1 MSYSHSISKIRRALR
16 VASAALID
24 CGIEEPIVDE
34 AIMELETL
42 SGNLS
47 ALEFSLRYLIEIE
60 T

>member
-1 MSYSHSISKIRRALR
+1 MNYSYSVSKIRRALR
-16 VASAALID
+16 VASEALID
-24 CGIEEPIVDE
+24 GGIEKPIVDE

-47 ALEFSLRYLIEIE
+47 ALESSLRYLIEIE